1 MTENESLTGK
11 QWRRGLPTD
20 GMGQSPATGGG
31 HTMGLRLFLLVEE
44 SLLQPLLRLDLLLH
58 NLVHLVWPI
67 NHTLS
72 EG

>member
-1 MTENESLTGK
+1 
-11 QWRRGLPTD
+11 
-20 GMGQSPATGGG
+20 
-31 HTMGLRLFLLVEE
+31 MGLSLFLLVKE
-44 SLLQPLLRLDLLLH
+44 SLLQPLLRLDLLLLH

>member
-1 MTENESLTGK
+1 
-11 QWRRGLPTD
+11 
-20 GMGQSPATGGG
+20 
-31 HTMGLRLFLLVEE
+31 MGLRLFLLVE
-44 SLLQPLLRLDLLLH
+44 SLLQPLLRLDLLLLH